1 MNSNYKLTPKKLTDY
16 CNGLTCQTDCEYN
29 HLCYSVFGLGRPD
42 LAYKE
47 DKKSEDYKKLKAL
60 VDMINSGIP
69 NDINKINELRKKI

>member
-1 MNSNYKLTPKKLTDY
+1 MKSNYKLTPKKLADY

-47 DKKSEDYKKLKAL
+47 DKKSEDYKKT
-60 VDMINSGIP
+60 
-69 NDINKINELRKKI
+69 